1 MFDLNLYR
9 YSAPTRLDW
18 LSTSALCQQSCR
30 AARVLPAFPCF
41 EVLMHQ
47 VIATITFVVGLIGLA
62 EKGLAATQYPLTL
75 NNCGRQV
82 TFTKPP
88 ARIVSIG
95 QGMTEVLFSLGLAD
109 KIAGTAVWVG
119 PVLPDYAEAN
129 RRIRRLADNDPS
141 FEAVVGRG
149 PDLVAAEFEWHVG
162 EHGSIGKR
170 EQFADL
176 GINTYIAPADCVAKV
191 NTNGG
196 DGVRKELFTMDL
208 IYQEITELSEIF
220 DVRARGDALIA
231 GLKKREER
239 AVASIAGASGNNVS
253 VVFWFSSKEVGG
265 DAFIA
270 GKNSAPAYIL
280 KTIGAKNV
288 VTTEEE
294 WPLVGWETIAQAN
307 PVVIVLAT
315 MDRRRYA
322 ADDPK
327 VKIGFL
333 ENDPVTKELDA
344 VKKKHFVMMDA
355 QSMNPTIRTID
366 GIETLANDFKTF
378 GLAQ

>member
-1 MFDLNLYR
+1 MRQIL
-9 YSAPTRLDW
+9 ATM
-18 LSTSALCQQSCR
+18 
-30 AARVLPAFPCF
+30 AFAF
-41 EVLMHQ
+41 
-47 VIATITFVVGLIGLA
+47 GLA
-62 EKGLAATQYPLTL
+62 GLAAPSLAATRYPLTIT
-75 NNCGRQV
+75 NCGQQV
-82 TFTKPP
+82 TFEKAP

-95 QGMTEVLFSLGLAD
+95 QGMSEVHFSLGLAE

-119 PVLPDYAEAN
+119 PVLPQYAEAN
-129 RRIRRLADNDPS
+129 SKIKRLADNDPS
-141 FEAVVGRG
+141 FESIVGQE

-162 EHGSIGKR
+162 AQGSVGKR
-170 EQFADL
+170 EQFKDL

-191 NTNGG
+191 NADGG
-196 DGVRKELFTMDL
+196 DSVRGELFTMEL
-208 IYQEITELSEIF
+208 IYREIAELSEIF
-220 DVRARGDALIA
+220 DVKERGDALISE
-231 GLKKREER
+231 LKKREAD
-239 AVASIAGASGNNVS
+239 AVASISGASAKNLP
-253 VVFWFSSKEVGG
+253 VVFWFSSKEVNG

-307 PVVIVLAT
+307 PAVIVLAT

-327 VKIGFL
+327 VKVDFL

-344 VKKKHFVMMDA
+344 VKNKHFVMMDA

-366 GIETLANDFKTF
+366 GIETLANGIKSF

>member
-1 MFDLNLYR
+1 MRQLLKSFSL
-9 YSAPTRLDW
+9 
-18 LSTSALCQQSCR
+18 AL
-30 AARVLPAFPCF
+30 
-41 EVLMHQ
+41 
-47 VIATITFVVGLIGLA
+47 GLA
-62 EKGLAATQYPLTL
+62 GFAAPALAATQYPLTL
-75 NNCGRQV
+75 TNCGQQV
-82 TFTKPP
+82 TFEKAP
-88 ARIVSIG
+88 AKIVSIG

-119 PVLPDYAEAN
+119 PVLPQYADVN
-129 RRIRRLADNDPS
+129 SRIKRLADNDPS
-141 FEAVVGRG
+141 FESVVGAE

-162 EHGSIGKR
+162 TQGSVGKR
-170 EQFADL
+170 EQFGDL
-176 GINTYIAPADCVAKV
+176 GINTYVAPADCVAKI
-191 NTNGG
+191 NTDGG

-208 IYQEITELSEIF
+208 IYQEIAELSEIF
-220 DVRARGDALIA
+220 DVKDRGDAVIA
-231 GLKKREER
+231 DLKKREAA
-239 AVASIAGASGNNVS
+239 AVASVAGAAAKNLP
-253 VVFWFSSKEVGG
+253 VVFWFSSKEVKG

-280 KTIGAKNV
+280 KTLGAKNV

-307 PVVIVLAT
+307 PAVIVIAT

-327 VKIGFL
+327 VKVDFL

-344 VKKKHFVMMDA
+344 VRNKRFIMMDA

-366 GIETLANDFKTF
+366 GIEILAKGIQSF

>member
-1 MFDLNLYR
+1 MRQILATMIF
-9 YSAPTRLDW
+9 
-18 LSTSALCQQSCR
+18 
-30 AARVLPAFPCF
+30 AF
-41 EVLMHQ
+41 
-47 VIATITFVVGLIGLA
+47 GLA
-62 EKGLAATQYPLTL
+62 GLAAPSLAATRYPFTIT
-75 NNCGRQV
+75 NCGQQV
-82 TFTKPP
+82 AFEKAPSK
-88 ARIVSIG
+88 IVSIG

-119 PVLPDYAEAN
+119 PVLPQYAEAN
-129 RRIRRLADNDPS
+129 SKIKRLADNDPS
-141 FEAVVGRG
+141 FESVVGQE
-149 PDLVAAEFEWHVG
+149 PDLVTAEFEWHVG
-162 EHGSIGKR
+162 AQGSVGKR
-170 EQFADL
+170 EQFKDL
-176 GINTYIAPADCVAKV
+176 GINTYLAPADCVAKV
-191 NTNGG
+191 NTDGG
-196 DGVRKELFTMDL
+196 DGVRGELFTMEL
-208 IYQEITELSEIF
+208 IYREIAELSEIF
-220 DVRARGDALIA
+220 DVKERGDALISE
-231 GLKKREER
+231 LKKREAD
-239 AVASIAGASGNNVS
+239 AVASISGASGKNLPI
-253 VVFWFSSKEVGG
+253 VFWFSSKEVNG

-307 PVVIVLAT
+307 PAVIVLAT

-327 VKIGFL
+327 VKVDFL

-344 VKKKHFVMMDA
+344 VKNKHFVMMDA

-366 GIETLANDFKTF
+366 GIETLANGINSF

>member
-1 MFDLNLYR
+1 
-9 YSAPTRLDW
+9 
-18 LSTSALCQQSCR
+18 
-30 AARVLPAFPCF
+30 
-41 EVLMHQ
+41 
-47 VIATITFVVGLIGLA
+47 
-62 EKGLAATQYPLTL
+62 
-75 NNCGRQV
+75 
-82 TFTKPP
+82 
-88 ARIVSIG
+88 
-95 QGMTEVLFSLGLAD
+95 MTEILLSLGLAD

-119 PVLPDYAEAN
+119 PVLPQYAEAN
-129 RRIRRLADNDPS
+129 SKIPRLADNDPS
-141 FEAVVGRG
+141 FESVVGKE

-162 EHGSIGKR
+162 AQGSVGKR
-170 EQFADL
+170 EQFSEL
-176 GINTYIAPADCVAKV
+176 GINTYIAPTDCVAKV
-191 NTNGG
+191 NTDGG

-208 IYQEITELSEIF
+208 VYQEIDELAEIF
-220 DVRARGDALIA
+220 DVKDRGDALIA
-231 GLKKREER
+231 ALKKREAD
-239 AVASIAGASGNNVS
+239 AVASISGAKSKDLPI
-253 VVFWFSSKEVGG
+253 VFWFSSKEVSG

-307 PVVIVLAT
+307 PAVIVIAT

-327 VKIGFL
+327 VKVDFL
-333 ENDPVTKELDA
+333 KKDPVTSQLDA
-344 VKKKHFVMMDA
+344 VGNKHFVMMDA

-366 GIETLANDFKTF
+366 GIEILAKGIKSF

>member
-1 MFDLNLYR
+1 MR
-9 YSAPTRLDW
+9 QT
-18 LSTSALCQQSCR
+18 
-30 AARVLPAFPCF
+30 
-41 EVLMHQ
+41 
-47 VIATITFVVGLIGLA
+47 IATITFALGLA
-62 EKGLAATQYPLTL
+62 GLAGTAFAATRYPLTL
-75 NNCGRQV
+75 ENCGRQV
-82 TFTKPP
+82 TFEKAPEK
-88 ARIVSIG
+88 IVSIG

-119 PVLPDYAEAN
+119 PVLPQYAEAN
-129 RRIRRLADNDPS
+129 SRIKRLADNDPS
-141 FEAVVGRG
+141 FEAVVGQE

-162 EHGSIGKR
+162 AQGSVGKR

-176 GINTYIAPADCVAKV
+176 GIETYIAPADCVAKI
-191 NTNGG
+191 NTDGG
-196 DGVRKELFTMDL
+196 DGVRETLFTMDL
-208 IYQEITELSEIF
+208 VYREIAELSEIF
-220 DVRARGDALIA
+220 DVKDRGDALIA
-231 GLKKREER
+231 ELKKREAD
-239 AVASIAGASGNNVS
+239 AVASIAGAAGKNLP
-253 VVFWFSSKEVGG
+253 VVFWFSSKEVNG

-307 PVVIVLAT
+307 PAVIVLAT

-327 VKIGFL
+327 VKIDFL
-333 ENDPVTKELDA
+333 ENDPVTRELDA
-344 VKKKHFVMMDA
+344 VKNRHFVMMDA

-366 GIETLANDFKTF
+366 GIETLANGIKAF